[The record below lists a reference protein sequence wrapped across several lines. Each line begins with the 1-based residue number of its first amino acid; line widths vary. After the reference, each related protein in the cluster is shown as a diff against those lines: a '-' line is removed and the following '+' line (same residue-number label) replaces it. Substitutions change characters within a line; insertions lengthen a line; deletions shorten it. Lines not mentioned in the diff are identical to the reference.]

1 MLSTLRHAGDVLDL
15 FTADRPQWGV
25 MATSREL
32 GISKSR
38 AHELL
43 ASLAA
48 IGLLEHEPRGRYWLG
63 WRTLTLAATQ
73 FRTSPL
79 RAGAD
84 PVMRELAEAHAA
96 TALLFVWDRGRVL
109 CVARHDPPA
118 PPDGVLPAVGARF
131 RANGSVAAKVLLAYR
146 PADELDALVAAANGG
161 DSRSREAIAADLER
175 VRRRGYAGG
184 REHGPAGAPDVA
196 APIRD
201 ARDTVIAALCIAGG
215 PHLGF
220 PLHADLVV
228 DAARLISSRI
238 AGTESSRGA

>member
-1 MLSTLRHAGDVLDL
+1 MLSTLRHAGEVLDL

-48 IGLLEHEPRGRYWLG
+48 IGLLEHEPRGRYRLG

-118 PPDGVLPAVGARF
+118 ALGRTLPAVGARV
-131 RANGSVAAKVLLAYR
+131 RANESAAAKVLLAYR
-146 PADELDALVAAANGG
+146 PAEELDGLVVAANGG
-161 DSRSREAIAADLER
+161 DARSREAIEADLER
-175 VRRRGYAGG
+175 VRRRGYASG
-184 REHGPAGAPDVA
+184 REPGPGGAPDIA

-201 ARDTVIAALCIAGG
+201 ARDTVIAALCIASGR
-215 PHLGF
+215 HLDL
-220 PLHADLVV
+220 PLHPDIVV
-228 DAARLISSRI
+228 DSARTISSRV
-238 AGTESSRGA
+238 AGASRRA

>member
-84 PVMRELAEAHAA
+84 PVMRELAEAQAA

-118 PPDGVLPAVGARF
+118 PLDRSLPAVGARV
-131 RANGSVAAKVLLAYR
+131 RANGSAAARVLLACR
-146 PADELDALVAAANGG
+146 PAEELDALVVAANGG
-161 DSRSREAIAADLER
+161 EARSREALEGDLER
-175 VRRRGYAGG
+175 VRRRGYASG
-184 REHGPAGAPDVA
+184 REPGLAGPSDIA

-215 PHLGF
+215 PQL
-220 PLHADLVV
+220 DLPFHPDAVV
-228 DAARLISSRI
+228 DAARTISSRV
-238 AGTESSRGA
+238 GSSRRA